1 MLDKSFLDLIVS
13 SRTAALMPNR
23 QQLDNNNNNTE
34 DDNLNIPT
42 KTIEEEISESA
53 VKSNKIELKRNRK
66 LSFRSVF
73 KINEILEEAFENSEF
88 ESDKILINVENTSI
102 VVAIAD
108 LDLEKVNELSAK
120 LDFENENKAWN
131 LTLSHNSEIR
141 TDFGAFER
149 NFIKPYTVKE
159 LEREFSKILDIFLAA
174 MPSNLQFSFNTKNY
188 AKLSNEEQSAVVW
201 FWKNKNFVMNS
212 DGILVSPEMKLEI
225 GGDDEI
231 QA

>member
-1 MLDKSFLDLIVS
+1 MLLDKSFLDLIVS
-13 SRTAALMPNR
+13 SRAPALMPVR
-23 QQLDNNNNNTE
+23 QQLEYEKETLD
-34 DDNLNIPT
+34 IPI

-53 VKSNKIELKRNRK
+53 PSNKIELKRNRK

-102 VVAIAD
+102 VVSIAD
-108 LDLEKVNELSAK
+108 LDLEKVNELSAR

-149 NFIKPYTVKE
+149 NFIKPYVDTA
-159 LEREFSKILDIFLAA
+159 LRREFSRILDIFIEA
-174 MPSNLQFSFNTKNY
+174 MPTNLQFSFNTKNY
-188 AKLSNEEQSAVVW
+188 AKLSKEEQSAVIW

-212 DGILVSPEMKLEI
+212 DGILISPEMELEAS
-225 GGDDEI
+225 DDKN